1 LKFPSKKDFKRY
13 FSQVAKLSDR
23 NVYAVSIMLAL
34 AVVTP
39 LLIYSYISVRKT
51 DESISFSV
59 LDQWKKAE
67 KYPKLLVIG
76 QNNTCHLWLLVENG
90 MEKNVSCKVLLKIT
104 STPISTFPVLT
115 GANESYE
122 MRIDS
127 GERWEKPINVTI
139 EKPGDFHLIFELWVY
154 DEETGEFEFSNKCV
168 VLNVEVMEG

>member
-1 LKFPSKKDFKRY
+1 MKFPSKKDVKRY
-13 FSQVAKLSDR
+13 LTQMTKMSDR

-39 LLIYSYISVRKT
+39 LLIYSYISVRKPGG
-51 DESISFSV
+51 SISLSV
-59 LDQWKKAE
+59 LDPWKEANH
-67 KYPKLLVIG
+67 YPNLLVIG

-104 STPISTFPVLT
+104 NTPISTFPVLT
-115 GANESYE
+115 EANESYE

-127 GERWEKPINVTI
+127 GKRWEKPINVTI

-154 DEETGEFEFSNKCV
+154 DKETGEFEFSNECV
-168 VLNVEVMEG
+168 VLSMEVMEG